1 MLDSLKKTD
10 LAPKKTK
17 TESPIMVLSEISP
30 NKFGVSSIFSIF
42 F

>member
-1 MLDSLKKTD
+1 MLESLKKAD

-30 NKFGVSSIFSIF
+30 NKFGVSSMFQYF
-42 F
+42 